1 MAHTIL
7 YYPTIDIQ
15 DGQWLRNAIL
25 YWDKVA
31 SIVPYDNYPD
41 FSPELLYLREQK
53 LYEPIYPQD
62 LFHSEYATDF
72 ENAIIC
78 RIDKYA
84 DWLKKNEIRRNHQ
97 IVPIHKDK
105 ICAPALHEL
114 IHYKKIPA
122 NLLDYLE
129 NKRYVNDYNCDGWME
144 IDSKV
149 SAIYMRT
156 LAEYAIKCHSDDIVL
171 GTDKVKSQ
179 YEIYSHSTPRSN
191 SACFSLVLNNCLPQP
206 TMDVGI
212 EQLLDFKEKRKQ
224 NFLQFRQTLRNYEID
239 LSHCSSEE
247 ETRFKTEEFKE
258 SWQREIMQ
266 AKKMLKGDHI
276 SYVLGSL
283 CTLVSAPSIA
293 CALEPLIHIQGAS
306 CSLASHVI
314 LGGVAV
320 VNLSYQFV
328 NYKNKIKEHSSSPAF
343 AYLIKASKEGI
354 ISPH

>member
-1 MAHTIL
+1 
-7 YYPTIDIQ
+7 
-15 DGQWLRNAIL
+15 
-25 YWDKVA
+25 
-31 SIVPYDNYPD
+31 
-41 FSPELLYLREQK
+41 
-53 LYEPIYPQD
+53 
-62 LFHSEYATDF
+62 
-72 ENAIIC
+72 
-78 RIDKYA
+78 
-84 DWLKKNEIRRNHQ
+84 
-97 IVPIHKDK
+97 
-105 ICAPALHEL
+105 
-114 IHYKKIPA
+114 
-122 NLLDYLE
+122 
-129 NKRYVNDYNCDGWME
+129 ME

-191 SACFSLVLNNCLPQP
+191 SACFSLVLNNCSPQP

-266 AKKMLKGDHI
+266 AKNVKRR
-276 SYVLGSL
+276 SYFLRFGSL

-293 CALEPLIHIQGAS
+293 CALEPLIHIQG
-306 CSLASHVI
+306 LRVLWHHM
-314 LGGVAV
+314 
-320 VNLSYQFV
+320 SY
-328 NYKNKIKEHSSSPAF
+328 
-343 AYLIKASKEGI
+343 
-354 ISPH
+354 